1 MIPNWAAHLVVAL
14 GGAVALVH
22 QTLWTRRLV
31 DVLGA
36 GGDTFARVVGAFFV
50 GLSLGGA
57 FAAWRPANPRHAWR
71 RVAAAELA
79 VGLLALPV
87 LGSVF
92 LADSFR
98 DSLPLERHP
107 TLAALL
113 FVTPPA
119 IAMGL
124 VLPAAL
130 TALGPA
136 SGGISLYVA
145 NTAGGVFG
153 VLATVTL
160 LVPRLGLFASG
171 LVGVGANLL
180 LAGAAFVF
188 SRSRSRSK
196 EARTPRPR
204 MPDIHAIRSSTARVL
219 AFGSGFLTLALEVLL
234 QHQTA
239 QVTINAGH
247 SGALV
252 LAFVIAGLALAGAA
266 ASRIRFGSADG
277 VRGLVAWAF
286 LATALIAASEP
297 FVFLAARPGLRF
309 FAYGHPP
316 SAYLLRVAAL
326 SSLVLLPV
334 FVAGGLVFPLLLRQ
348 AAGRREPGREV
359 ALLLALNGLGG
370 WIGAETAQG
379 WLLPALGIWTSCCAV
394 AAVALA
400 GWMVVRGRSL
410 LRSPVSSTLLMA
422 GLAAVPAA
430 ALASRRLPQL
440 TPEPGISVAEVRT
453 SREGV
458 VAAVHGGPGDWR
470 IVYNNTYTLGGSRA
484 QGNQERQALLPIL
497 LHGSARRVGIL
508 GFATGSTTAGAT
520 LDPAVEGIEAFE
532 LSESVIGLAG
542 RHFAGFH
549 RDVFHHPRVRIRHQD
564 ARIAALENPGR
575 YDVVVGDLFLPWR
588 TGEGRLFTREH
599 FQAVRRSLRQGGV
612 FCQWLPMFQ
621 LTRPQFEAILRT
633 FRTEFPE
640 VFLVR
645 GDFYLDQPI
654 LGLVGGRTVGSL
666 DWTAI
671 AEACRRVRD
680 AGGSRDALLRQPEG
694 VAMTVL
700 GPAPVPPGGPL
711 NTLDGAWLEWDAG
724 RNVMGLRQ
732 PWFVGIPLAEY
743 VRDTARNGARWIP
756 EDLRSAQDAGQ
767 FFLTLEVAARMG
779 LPAKANLEAQIP
791 TRMPTALLDDF
802 QNDWRLWPS
811 RVKPFT
817 TPSAPAP
824 RGASTP

>member
-14 GGAVALVH
+14 SGAVALVH

-57 FAAWRPANPRHAWR
+57 LAAWRPATPRHAWR

-98 DSLPLERHP
+98 ESFPLEQHP

-113 FVTPPA
+113 FVAPPA

-130 TALGPA
+130 TALGPS

-145 NTAGGVFG
+145 NTAGGVLG
-153 VLATVTL
+153 VLATVAL
-160 LVPRLGLFASG
+160 LLPRLGLFASG
-171 LVGVGANLL
+171 LVGIGANLL

-188 SRSRSRSK
+188 PRSRTRSK
-196 EARTPRPR
+196 EARTPSPR
-204 MPDIHAIRSSTARVL
+204 MPDVHAIRSSTVRLL

-234 QHQTA
+234 HHQTA

-252 LAFVIAGLALAGAA
+252 LAFVIAALAGAA
-266 ASRIRFGSADG
+266 AAAGRIRLGSPDSA
-277 VRGLVAWAF
+277 RNLVSWAF

-316 SAYLLRVAAL
+316 LAYLLRVAAL
-326 SSLVLLPV
+326 SSLVIAPV
-334 FVAGGLVFPLLLRQ
+334 FVAVGLVFPLLLRQ
-348 AAGRREPGREV
+348 AAGRREAGRDV

-370 WIGAETAQG
+370 WIGAETAQRA
-379 WLLPALGIWTSCCAV
+379 LLPALGLWTSCCAV
-394 AAVALA
+394 AAVAFA
-400 GWMVVRGRSL
+400 GWIVVRSHSL
-410 LRSPVSSTLLMA
+410 LRSPVSLTLLLA
-422 GLAAVPAA
+422 GLAVVPAA
-430 ALASRRLPQL
+430 ALAARRLPQL
-440 TPEPGISVAEVRT
+440 SPEPGVSVAEVRT

-458 VAAVHGGPGDWR
+458 VAAVHAGPGDWR
-470 IVYNNTYTLGGSRA
+470 MVHNNTYTLGGSRA

-532 LSESVIGLAG
+532 LGESVIELAR

-564 ARIAALENPGR
+564 ARIAMLGNPGR

-599 FQAVRRSLRQGGV
+599 FQAVRRSLRPGGV

-633 FRTEFPE
+633 FRAEFPD

-645 GDFYLDQPI
+645 GDFYSEQPI
-654 LGLVGGRTVGSL
+654 LGLVGGRAAGSL

-671 AEACRRVRD
+671 AEACRRVRN

-700 GPAPVPPGGPL
+700 GPAPVPPEGPL

-756 EDLRSAQDAGQ
+756 EELKPAQDAGQ

-791 TRMPTALLDDF
+791 NRMPTALLDDF
-802 QNDWRLWPS
+802 QVDWRLWPS

-817 TPSAPAP
+817 AP
-824 RGASTP
+824 

>member
-1 MIPNWAAHLVVAL
+1 MIPNWAAHLLVGL
-14 GGAVALVH
+14 SGAVALVH

-31 DVLGA
+31 NVLGA
-36 GGDTFARVVGAFFV
+36 GGDTFARVVGAFFI

-57 FAAWRPANPRHAWR
+57 FAAWRPASARHAWR
-71 RVAAAELA
+71 RVAWAELA
-79 VGLLALPV
+79 VGVLSLPV

-98 DSLPLERHP
+98 EAFPLERNP

-119 IAMGL
+119 MAMGL
-124 VLPAAL
+124 VMPAAL
-130 TALGPA
+130 GALGSA
-136 SGGISLYVA
+136 SRGISLYVA

-160 LVPRLGLFASG
+160 LLPRLGLFASG
-171 LVGVGANLL
+171 LVGIGANLL
-180 LAGAAFVF
+180 LAGAALGF
-188 SRSRSRSK
+188 SRSRTRSLDGR
-196 EARTPRPR
+196 APRPWI
-204 MPDIHAIRSSTARVL
+204 PEAPPIRSSTARLL
-219 AFGSGFLTLALEVLL
+219 AFGSGFLTLALEVLV

-252 LAFVIAGLALAGAA
+252 LAFVIAALTLAGVVAGR
-266 ASRIRFGSADG
+266 SRFGSANG
-277 VRGLVAWAF
+277 ARGLVAWAF

-309 FAYGHPP
+309 FAYDHPP
-316 SAYLLRVAAL
+316 FAYLLRVAAL
-326 SSLVLLPV
+326 SSLVILPV

-348 AAGRREPGREV
+348 TANRREPGREV

-379 WLLPALGIWTSCCAV
+379 WLLPSLGLWTSCCAV
-394 AAVALA
+394 AAVAFA
-400 GWMVVRGRSL
+400 GWIVVLGRSL
-410 LRSPVSSTLLMA
+410 LRSPLSLTLLMA
-422 GLAAVPAA
+422 GLAAVPGA
-430 ALASRRLPQL
+430 ALATRQLPQL
-440 TPEPGISVAEVRT
+440 TPESGITVAEVRT

-458 VAAVHGGPGDWR
+458 VAAVHGDPADWR
-470 IVYNNTYTLGGSRA
+470 MVYNNTYTLGGSRA
-484 QGNQERQALLPIL
+484 QANQERQALLPIL

-532 LSESVIGLAG
+532 LSESVIELAR

-549 RDVFHHPRVRIRHQD
+549 RDVFHHPRARIRHQD
-564 ARIAALENPGR
+564 ARIAVLENPGR

-599 FQAVRRSLRQGGV
+599 FQAARRSLRPGGV
-612 FCQWLPMFQ
+612 FCQWVPMFQ

-633 FRTEFPE
+633 FRAEFPD

-645 GDFYLDQPI
+645 GDFYSEMPI
-654 LGLVGGRTVGSL
+654 LGLVGGIPEGSL

-671 AEACRRVRD
+671 AAACQRVRN
-680 AGGSRDALLRQPEG
+680 AGGSRDALLRHPEG
-694 VAMTVL
+694 VAMAVL
-700 GPAPVPPGGPL
+700 GPPPPPPEGPL

-756 EDLRSAQDAGQ
+756 AELKPAQDAGQ

-791 TRMPTALLDDF
+791 NRMPTALIDDF
-802 QNDWRLWPS
+802 QVDWKLWPS

-817 TPSAPAP
+817 APSAPTP
-824 RGASTP
+824 RGAGTR